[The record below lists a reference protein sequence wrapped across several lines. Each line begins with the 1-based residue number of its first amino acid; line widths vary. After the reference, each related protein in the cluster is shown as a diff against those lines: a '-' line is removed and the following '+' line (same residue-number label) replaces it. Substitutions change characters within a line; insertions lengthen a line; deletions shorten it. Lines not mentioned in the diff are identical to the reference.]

1 MTEKI
6 DLRSNE
12 SKYPRIQFGH
22 LYLAEDAE
30 PIEVSGD
37 SAEYLDFWDE
47 CKEKFVASGK
57 KTQTILRYICTG
69 DSGLNFA
76 VALVRAKLSDGKPV
90 IYTYAQKRHQRRTD
104 KYALPFAAMI
114 DDFEAMA
121 QRIFFNDYE
130 SSIDEVVAQNNL
142 PLPDLI
148 NAYQLKIRQ
157 FGEIN
162 QGLQQ
167 EISRLRAE
175 LKNLKA
181 LNKAN

>member
-12 SKYPRIQFGH
+12 SKYPRIQFGQ
-22 LYLAEDAE
+22 LYLAENAE

-47 CKEKFVASGK
+47 CKERFINSGK
-57 KTQTILRYICTG
+57 KTHTILRYICTG

-76 VALVRAKLSDGKPV
+76 VALVRAKLADGKPA
-90 IYTYAQKRHQRRTD
+90 IYTYAQKRHQNRTD
-104 KYALPFAAMI
+104 KYALPFAAML
-114 DDFEAMA
+114 DDFEAMGE
-121 QRIFFNDYE
+121 RIFFNAHE
-130 SSIDEVVAQNNL
+130 ASIDAIVAQNNL
-142 PLPDLI
+142 PMPDLI

-162 QGLQQ
+162 QGLNA
-167 EISRLRAE
+167 EVARLRAE
-175 LKNLKA
+175 LNNLKKSA
-181 LNKAN
+181 